1 MQSITRTLAA
11 AAAVATVAFAG
22 VAVAQNM
29 DGNPTYGN
37 FQLSAGFMPDPQYAD
52 VQSGGR
58 TDASRLGGACR
69 GFIAT
74 NPDVRIVYSAGNY
87 PLSIWAESAGD
98 TTLVINAP
106 DGNWYCDD
114 DSGGNLN
121 PALRFA
127 RPMSGRY
134 EIWVGTFGST
144 ANLQSRVWVSER

>member
-1 MQSITRTLAA
+1 MLSLSRTV
-11 AAAVATVAFAG
+11 AAVAAIAALAFSG
-22 VAVAQNM
+22 VAAAQNIN
-29 DGNPTYGN
+29 GTPSYGN
-37 FQLSAGFMPDPQYAD
+37 FQLNAGFMPDPQYAD
-52 VQSGGR
+52 VLSGGR
-58 TDASRLGGACR
+58 TDASRISGCR

-74 NPDVRIVYSAGNY
+74 NPDVRVFYNSGSY
-87 PLSIWAESAGD
+87 PLTIWAESSGD

-121 PALRFA
+121 PAIRFG

-144 ANLQSRVWVSER
+144 SNLQSRVWISER

>member
-1 MQSITRTLAA
+1 MSPIARFVAAGAALAA
-11 AAAVATVAFAG
+11 LAMGG
-22 VAVAQNM
+22 VASAQDIN
-29 DGNPTYGN
+29 GPPTYGN

-52 VQSGGR
+52 VLSGGR
-58 TDASRLGGACR
+58 TDASRISGCR

-74 NPDVRIVYSAGNY
+74 NPDVRIVYSAGNF
-87 PLSIWAESAGD
+87 PLSIWAESSGD

-121 PALRFA
+121 PAIRFN

-134 EIWVGTFGST
+134 EVWVGTYGST
-144 ANLQSRVWVSER
+144 SNIQARVWVSER